1 VTVHDNVIAATQAW
15 LASVVVELNLCPF
28 AKVVVDR
35 ASLRL
40 CVHESPEP
48 LQLLQ
53 TLHEELLR
61 LQASP
66 DIETT
71 LIIHPNALVD
81 FYAYNDFLATVDE
94 WLRSEGFEGVFQVAS
109 FHPDYQF
116 AGTTP
121 GDAENFTN
129 RSPFPMLHLL
139 RESSIDWAVASH
151 PNVDAIPNTN
161 MATMRRLGAET
172 LSKRL
177 EKCFDV

>member
-1 VTVHDNVIAATQAW
+1 
-15 LASVVVELNLCPF
+15 
-28 AKVVVDR
+28 
-35 ASLRL
+35 
-40 CVHESPEP
+40 
-48 LQLLQ
+48 LQ

-66 DIETT
+66 EIETT
-71 LIIHPNALVD
+71 LIIHPNTLVD

-94 WLRSEGFEGVFQVAS
+94 WLRFEDFEGVFQVAS
-109 FHPDYQF
+109 FHPGYQF

-121 GDAENFTN
+121 SDAENFTN

-151 PNVDAIPNTN
+151 ADIDAIPNN
-161 MATMRRLGAET
+161 NIATMRRLGAET